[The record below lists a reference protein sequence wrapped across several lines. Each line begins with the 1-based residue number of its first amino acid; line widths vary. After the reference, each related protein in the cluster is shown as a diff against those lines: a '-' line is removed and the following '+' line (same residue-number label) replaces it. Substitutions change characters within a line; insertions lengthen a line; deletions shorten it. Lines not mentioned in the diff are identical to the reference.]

1 MPSRTL
7 RGGRARRPAD
17 SGEAENR
24 RRAAIALSAER
35 LFGQHGYEGVS
46 IREIAADAQ
55 VNSALI
61 RYHFGR
67 KEDLYRQ
74 LFERRYEQITHDRL
88 TQLRAL
94 DVQPNRLETV
104 RAIVG
109 IWNLP
114 ILRLANDPASR
125 DFLLLLAREA
135 ADMGNDKRRIYRS
148 YLDEL
153 SQECIE
159 ALARAVPQASRPQVV
174 QAYVWMNA
182 AAMSAIMTAGRVARL
197 QKLKVPRKVPVDAM
211 AGPLEVFVAHGLW
224 ALLRGSAG

>member
-1 MPSRTL
+1 MPSRTS

-24 RRAAIALSAER
+24 RRLAIAQSAER

-46 IREIAADAQ
+46 IRDIAADAQ

-74 LFERRYEQITHDRL
+74 LFERRYEQIT
-88 TQLRAL
+88 QLRAL
-94 DVQPNRLETV
+94 DVRPNRLETV

-159 ALARAVPQASRPQVV
+159 ALARAVPQASRPDVV

-182 AAMSAIMTAGRVARL
+182 AAMSAITTSGRVARL
-197 QKLKVPRKVPVDAM
+197 QKLKVPRKVPVDRM

-224 ALLRGSAG
+224 ALLQGSAG